1 MNSYFAEIRSSQ
13 ERKFKNC
20 VMRDFLSFNKLFE
33 DKSGFPFLGTTSR
46 EYEIQK
52 FFEIRLEHYIRNI
65 LINDVLRLLLE
76 DKGVGIYKSEV
87 SDVSA
92 EDKYFYTNA
101 EYEKKAGYEFVADYG
116 EETVMYR
123 YTDITSEDAE
133 RLLSDS
139 EDKLVVLDWNQLA
152 KTYERCIALS
162 NGKKLQYCSLYQLFQ
177 ERIGIDEYQDFITF
191 LTGVVIEYQEFI
203 GVKSTPKLSPFS
215 LGRFRFEV
223 ENNFKKYTEKIRD
236 YMKAEDKINS
246 MNLSDAPGI
255 DYGYRVID
263 DENKK
268 KYAKAEKASKELLRN
283 TEILKAFDEKRL
295 YRYLIGGADFAKS
308 FITSEYLYKQY
319 DCDDCFDYTAIVSG
333 YLKSIEQLLYHI
345 ACFSKDKGYKI
356 KNNGQKNKQG
366 VYPASVKIEK
376 VYKIDFVKENDGC
389 FDTTIGSLIHFLD
402 DNKADLL
409 ICEDIYK
416 KTIIDCLNCYRI
428 ECRNDSFHL
437 DNNYYWSRVEF
448 IRWNTFLIC
457 ILLLSCCKLA
467 DTDWKTKQDFRFIE
481 DDRLER
487 LYDIIASGKEGLF
500 EFAFIGDGYLLEPM
514 KVKHISAES
523 SYPSYDSVGRIK
535 SVFLT
540 FETVAD
546 HQKVVVMR
554 KNVPE
559 EMYFIDASGNKSKIE

>member
-1 MNSYFAEIRSSQ
+1 MNSYFAEILSSQ

-20 VMRDFLSFNKLFE
+20 IMRDFLSFNKQFK
-33 DKSGFPFLGTTSR
+33 DKSGFPFLETTSR

-52 FFEIRLEHYIRNI
+52 FFETRLEHYIRNI
-65 LINDVLRLLLE
+65 LINDVLSLLLE
-76 DKGVGIYKSEV
+76 DKGVGIYRSEIL
-87 SDVSA
+87 DNNI
-92 EDKYFYTNA
+92 EDKYFYTNV
-101 EYEKKAGYEFVADYG
+101 EYEKKAGYEFVADYD

-123 YTDITSEDAE
+123 YTDVASEDAE
-133 RLLSDS
+133 RLLSDFG
-139 EDKLVVLDWNQLA
+139 DKLIVLDWNQLA
-152 KTYERCIALS
+152 EPDERCIVLS
-162 NGKKLQYCSLYQLFQ
+162 NGKKLQYYSLYKMFQ
-177 ERIGIDEYQDFITF
+177 ERIGIEEYQDFITF
-191 LTGVVIEYQEFI
+191 LTGTIIEYQEFI

-223 ENNFKKYTEKIRD
+223 ENNLKKYTEKIKD
-236 YMKAEDKINS
+236 YMKAEDKITS
-246 MNLSDAPGI
+246 INLSDAPGI

-268 KYAKAEKASKELLRN
+268 KYGKAEKVSKDLLRN
-283 TEILKAFDEKRL
+283 SEFLNAFDEKRL
-295 YRYLIGGADFAKS
+295 YRFLIGGADFAKS

-345 ACFSKDKGYKI
+345 VCFSKDKGYKI
-356 KNNGQKNKQG
+356 KNNGHKNKQG
-366 VYPASVKIEK
+366 KYPASVKTGK
-376 VYKIDFVKENDGC
+376 VYKIDFVTENDGC
-389 FDTTIGSLIHFLD
+389 FDTTIGPLIHFLD

-409 ICEDIYK
+409 LCDDIYK

-437 DNNYYWSRVEF
+437 DNNYNWSRVEL
-448 IRWNTFLIC
+448 IRWNTFLIY

-467 DTDWKTKQDFRFIE
+467 DTDCKTKQDFRIIE

-500 EFAFIGDGYLLEPM
+500 EFTFMGDGYLLEPM
-514 KVKHISAES
+514 KVKHIAAES
-523 SYPSYDSVGRIK
+523 SYPSYDTVGRIK

-540 FETVAD
+540 FETVTG
-546 HQKVVVMR
+546 HQKVIIMR
-554 KNVPE
+554 RNVPE
-559 EMYFIDASGNKSKIE
+559 EMYFINAGGNKTKIE

>member
-1 MNSYFAEIRSSQ
+1 MNSYFAEILSSQ

-20 VMRDFLSFNKLFE
+20 IMRDFLSFNKQFE
-33 DKSGFPFLGTTSR
+33 DKSGFPFLETTSR

-76 DKGVGIYKSEV
+76 DKGVGIYKSEI
-87 SDVSA
+87 SDENV
-92 EDKYFYTNA
+92 EDKYFYTNT

-123 YTDITSEDAE
+123 YTDVTSEDAE
-133 RLLSDS
+133 RLLSDF
-139 EDKLVVLDWNQLA
+139 EDKLIVLDWNKLA
-152 KTYERCIALS
+152 KADERCITLS
-162 NGKKLQYCSLYQLFQ
+162 NGKKLQYGSLYQLFQ
-177 ERIGIDEYQDFITF
+177 ERIGIEEYQDFITF
-191 LTGVVIEYQEFI
+191 LTGVIIEYQEFI

-246 MNLSDAPGI
+246 INLSDVPGI

-268 KYAKAEKASKELLRN
+268 KYAKAEKTSKELLLN
-283 TEILKAFDEKRL
+283 TEILKTFDEKRL

-366 VYPASVKIEK
+366 VYPASVKIGK
-376 VYKIDFVKENDGC
+376 VYKIDFVTENDGC
-389 FDTTIGSLIHFLD
+389 FDTTIGSLMHFLD

-437 DNNYYWSRVEF
+437 DNNYNWSRVEF
-448 IRWNTFLIC
+448 IRWNTFLIY

-487 LYDIIASGKEGLF
+487 LYDIISSGKEGLF
-500 EFAFIGDGYLLEPM
+500 EFTFMGDGYLLEPM
-514 KVKHISAES
+514 KVKHITAES
-523 SYPSYDSVGRIK
+523 SYPSYDTFGRIK

-540 FETVAD
+540 FESVTD
-546 HQKVVVMR
+546 HQKVIIMR
-554 KNVPE
+554 RNVPE
-559 EMYFIDASGNKSKIE
+559 EMYFIDVTGSKTKIE